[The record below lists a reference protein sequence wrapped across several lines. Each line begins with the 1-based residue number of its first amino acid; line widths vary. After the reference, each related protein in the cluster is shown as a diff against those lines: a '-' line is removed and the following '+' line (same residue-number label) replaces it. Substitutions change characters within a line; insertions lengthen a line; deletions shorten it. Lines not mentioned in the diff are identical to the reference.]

1 MAGSAIGAKRTCT
14 VLGLAAGTG
23 YQFQLV
29 AFRGTMN
36 LNAVY
41 GGLSNVASGTTALS
55 VTLPSGGSNE
65 PAGFKPITDRSF
77 DALAELSWGASA
89 LLALAT
95 DLSAPHSAPWVG
107 QVTYPAGFGGGY
119 DPAFTW
125 LAGVEGRGYRELYVS
140 FWVKLSS
147 NWQGHSSGV
156 NKIGFVWL
164 HNDPVVYFSAQGSGS
179 GLLEAQVRL
188 QNIPGVGAR
197 NLTPNVSNPS
207 YTRGQWHHWEVVLV
221 VNSGDQANGEAHWW
235 IDGVKVGQYTDIVYG
250 SSGQGKAWGDEVSWK
265 PTWGGAGETVPQTMY
280 MWMDHYYLSGR

>member
-1 MAGSAIGAKRTCT
+1 
-14 VLGLAAGTG
+14 
-23 YQFQLV
+23 
-29 AFRGTMN
+29 MN